1 MGPNHLVET
10 SLTLVTVLQ
19 ARSQVLRE
27 PVEYG
32 LRAALEL
39 QVPVLIAPS
48 VYGSFFSATGML
60 SNIAWS
66 SPG

>member
-1 MGPNHLVET
+1 MGPNHLVGT

-19 ARSQVLRE
+19 ARSEVLRE

-39 QVPVLIAPS
+39 QVAVPIAPS
-48 VYGSFFSATGML
+48 VDGSFFSATGML
-60 SNIAWS
+60 PNIAWS
-66 SPG
+66 SAG

>member
-1 MGPNHLVET
+1 VET
-10 SLTLVTVLQ
+10 WLTLVTVLQ
-19 ARSQVLRE
+19 ARSEVLRE

-39 QVPVLIAPS
+39 QVAVPIAPS

-60 SNIAWS
+60 SNIA
-66 SPG
+66 